1 MLMVTGLPTNHVTN
15 PPDFMPNETELG
27 LIDRY
32 QTLTERLR
40 QAEHQYGRAKGSV
53 CLVVVSK
60 TYPAD
65 DIRTVATQGQ
75 NDFGENQIQDAL
87 TKIPVL
93 KDVDCTWHFIGPI
106 QSNKCRD
113 IALNFDWVHSIERAK
128 IAKRLSDLRPG
139 DAEPINIL
147 IQVNSQNEAT
157 KSGVSPDSIG
167 DLIGEIRDLPN
178 LQLRGLMAIPAPVK
192 AIDCQRTVF
201 ADLRELLEKLNREH
215 QANMDCLSMGMTD
228 DMEAAVAEG
237 ATHVRIGTAIF
248 GPRKRAASNS

>member
-1 MLMVTGLPTNHVTN
+1 MVTGLPKNYATN

-40 QAEHQYGRAKGSV
+40 RTEHQYGRAEGSV
-53 CLVVVSK
+53 CLIAVSK

-65 DIRTVATQGQ
+65 DIRTVAMQGQ

-113 IALNFDWVHSIERAK
+113 IAFNFDWVHSIERAK
-128 IAKRLSDLRPG
+128 IAKRLSDLRPSG
-139 DAEPINIL
+139 TEPINIL

-167 DLIGEIRDLPN
+167 ALISEIKDLPN
-178 LQLRGLMAIPAPVK
+178 LRLRGLMAIPAPEK
-192 AIDCQRTVF
+192 TIDRQRAVF
-201 ADLRELLEKLNREH
+201 AELRELLEKLNREH
-215 QANMDCLSMGMTD
+215 QADMDCLSMGMTG
-228 DMEAAVAEG
+228 DMEAAIAEG

-248 GPRKRAASNS
+248 GPRRKAASNP

>member
-1 MLMVTGLPTNHVTN
+1 MATGLPTNHATN
-15 PPDFMPNETELG
+15 PPDFMLKETELG

-40 QAEHQYGRAKGSV
+40 QAERQYGRPEGSV
-53 CLVVVSK
+53 CLVAVSK

-65 DIRTVATQGQ
+65 DIRTVAIQGQ
-75 NDFGENQIQDAL
+75 SDFGENQIQDAL

-93 KDVDCTWHFIGPI
+93 GEMGCTWHFIGPI

-128 IAKRLSDLRPG
+128 IAKRLSDLRPS
-139 DAEPINIL
+139 DASPMNIL

-167 DLIGEIRDLPN
+167 DLIGEIKDLPN
-178 LQLRGLMAIPAPVK
+178 LRLRGLMAIPAPEK
-192 AIDCQRTVF
+192 TFDRQRAVF
-201 ADLRELLEKLNREH
+201 ADLRRLLETNNREH
-215 QANMDCLSMGMTD
+215 QTDMDCLSMGMTD

-248 GPRKRAASNS
+248 GPRKRPASNP

>member
-1 MLMVTGLPTNHVTN
+1 MVTGLPTNHATN
-15 PPDFMPNETELG
+15 PPDFMPNETELS

-40 QAEHQYGRAKGSV
+40 RIEHQSGRAEGSV
-53 CLVVVSK
+53 CLIAVSK

-65 DIRTVATQGQ
+65 DIRTVAMRGQ

-128 IAKRLSDLRPG
+128 IARRLSDLRPS
-139 DAEPINIL
+139 DAKPINIL
-147 IQVNSQNEAT
+147 IQINSQNEAT

-167 DLIGEIRDLPN
+167 DLIGEIKDLPN
-178 LQLRGLMAIPAPVK
+178 LQLRGLMAIPAPEK
-192 AIDCQRTVF
+192 AINRQRAVF
-201 ADLRELLEKLNREH
+201 ADLRGLLDTLNREH
-215 QANMDCLSMGMTD
+215 QTNMDCLSMGMTD
-228 DMEAAVAEG
+228 DMEAAIAEG

-248 GPRKRAASNS
+248 GPRKRPASNP

>member
-1 MLMVTGLPTNHVTN
+1 MVTKLLKNHATN
-15 PPDFMPNETELG
+15 PPDFMPNKTELG

-40 QAEHQYGRAKGSV
+40 QAERQYGRPEGSV
-53 CLVVVSK
+53 CLVAVSK
-60 TYPAD
+60 TYPAA

-75 NDFGENQIQDAL
+75 SDFGENQIQDAL

-93 KDVDCTWHFIGPI
+93 QDVDCTWHFIGPI

-113 IALNFDWVHSIERAK
+113 ITLNFDWVHSIERAK
-128 IAKRLSDLRPG
+128 IAKRLSDLRPS
-139 DAEPINIL
+139 DAPPMNIL

-167 DLIGEIRDLPN
+167 DLIGEIKDLPN
-178 LQLRGLMAIPAPVK
+178 LRLRGLMAIPAPEK
-192 AIDCQRTVF
+192 TFDRQRAVF
-201 ADLRELLEKLNREH
+201 ADLRRLLETNNREH
-215 QANMDCLSMGMTD
+215 QTDMDCLSMGMTD

-248 GPRKRAASNS
+248 GPRKRPASNP

>member
-1 MLMVTGLPTNHVTN
+1 MVTELLKNHATNT
-15 PPDFMPNETELG
+15 PDFMPNKTELG

-32 QTLTERLR
+32 QTLTQRLL
-40 QAEHQYGRAKGSV
+40 QAEHQHGRPEGSV
-53 CLVVVSK
+53 CLVAVSK

-65 DIRTVATQGQ
+65 DIRTVAMQGQ

-87 TKIPVL
+87 AKIPIL

-128 IAKRLSDLRPG
+128 IARRLSDLRPS

-178 LQLRGLMAIPAPVK
+178 LQLRGLMAIPAPEK
-192 AIDCQRTVF
+192 AIDHQRAVF
-201 ADLRELLEKLNREH
+201 ADLRGLLEKLNREH
-215 QANMDCLSMGMTD
+215 QADMDCLSMGMTD
-228 DMEAAVAEG
+228 DMEAAIAEG
-237 ATHVRIGTAIF
+237 ATHVRVGTAIF
-248 GPRKRAASNS
+248 GPRQKPTSKP